1 MREPRP
7 PYLLQVRVGLGHDV
21 ESVLAPALSA
31 HVRSRRLVA
40 MSTAKQGMAI
50 EATYRIELQ
59 KEPSAGEL
67 CEGPQPD
74 RGRAERFAE
83 SRNG

>member
-1 MREPRP
+1 
-7 PYLLQVRVGLGHDV
+7 
-21 ESVLAPALSA
+21 
-31 HVRSRRLVA
+31 

-67 CEGPQPD
+67 LKALNRIEGVQSVSLNRETAED
-74 RGRAERFAE
+74 R
-83 SRNG
+83 

>member
-1 MREPRP
+1 M
-7 PYLLQVRVGLGHDV
+7 

-50 EATYRIELQ
+50 EAIYRVELQ

-67 CEGPQPD
+67 LKALNRIEGVQSVSINRETTED
-74 RGRAERFAE
+74 R
-83 SRNG
+83 